1 MRKEILSGLAFC
13 SSVAVAVVGCEPQ
26 TFNKDT
32 GTVNGDD
39 TAETGDDDPADVDDP
54 DGTSTGHTQ
63 RLEHRVLGRSH
74 RLPQWHP
81 T

>member
-1 MRKEILSGLAFC
+1 LTVSTSIEEWSLKAGIQQMMGEYMRKEILSGLAFC

-54 DGTSTGHTQ
+54 DG
-63 RLEHRVLGRSH
+63 
-74 RLPQWHP
+74 
-81 T
+81 